1 MGLSKQNYVVDGEY
15 LAFTIWTTSYCNFN
29 CKYCYETENKP
40 SNYMDRETAD
50 KVFEYIRTQAKRS
63 GKKSLWIGFH
73 GGEPMLNTGII
84 KYFLDMFEADD
95 EITYFTSMTTNGS
108 VMDEDIINRI
118 SEVSVSLDGAKESH
132 NKNRITRSG
141 EGTYDLIIGNIKK
154 IMALKNNDVRLRMVV
169 TPDNTEDFFDNI
181 MFAVSLGFTTIV
193 PGIDVFNK
201 DWSDEKFRLLY
212 DEAIKVREYRQEN
225 WSDKNIRIAIIDE
238 QVKIMGDCEVGVDGF
253 QIGVNGSLYHCM
265 YTAND
270 PSYSIG
276 NIFDG
281 VDESIAEKVNC
292 LNRKKPEEC
301 NGCTNQPYCMAQ
313 RCLVLNKLTTGS
325 YYEPSPVICKCE
337 WLKLKLNGVSVRL

>member
-50 KVFEYIRTQAKRS
+50 KVFAYIRRQAKNS
-63 GKKSLWIGFH
+63 DKKSLWIGFH

-132 NKNRITRSG
+132 NKNRITRNG

-154 IMALKNNDVRLRMVV
+154 IMEIKNNDIRLRMVV
-169 TPDNTEDFFDNI
+169 TPDNTEDFFDNV
-181 MFAVSLGFTTIV
+181 MYAASLGFTMIV
-193 PGIDVFNK
+193 PCIDFFNK
-201 DWSDEKFRLLY
+201 DWNDEKFRLLY
-212 DEAIKVREYRQEN
+212 DEAIRIKEYRQEN
-225 WSDKNIRIAIIDE
+225 WSDKNIRIAIIDD
-238 QVKIMGDCEVGVDGF
+238 QVKRMGDCEIGIDGF
-253 QIGVNGSLYHCM
+253 QIGVDGSLYHCM

-281 VDESIAEKVNC
+281 IDESIAEEVNC

-301 NGCTNQPYCMAQ
+301 NGCTYQPYCITQ
-313 RCLVLNKLTTGS
+313 RCLILNKLTTGN
-325 YYEPSPVICKCE
+325 YYEPSPVICKYE
-337 WLKLKLNGVSVRL
+337 WLKLKLKGVNVRL